1 MTLIEHY
8 LINYLH
14 LPKDNHVTKEVSG
27 YLESKGYSVSLQDM
41 IKKQKEGSSLEL
53 RLKNGK
59 NSAIIELSS
68 EYQNSI
74 EILEFLGH
82 KNIIVSALFYDQI
95 GITGLRVTNFNKS
108 LSILLNST
116 RPEVKLENI
125 GSKNVCKSSI
135 EYFLP
140 ELIDANLLLRAAH
153 KEFKDILYEKENS
166 GYKKIVKLI

>member
-14 LPKDNHVTKEVSG
+14 LPKENHVTHEIANF
-27 YLESKGYSVSLQDM
+27 LESKGYSVSLQDM

-59 NSAIIELSS
+59 NSAIIELPS

-82 KNIIVSALFYDQI
+82 KNIVVSTLFYDQI

-153 KEFKDILYEKENS
+153 KEFGTSKAFIEKSKSKEMI
-166 GYKKIVKLI
+166 KF